1 MDAEIVL
8 REQLK
13 YIRGMMPMDVQVEL
27 MAIADRRHADQ
38 WRIGDIANNVC
49 DWGDDQIRFIAHQ
62 SVYMVVSEF
71 LNNEITPR
79 TVRLYAETARFYSAE
94 TRSEFDVLPFSHFAF
109 AKAAALGDYNIGV
122 DQKEKEA
129 ARILKIS
136 YEAMGDYGR
145 PISVNELGLILAG
158 SNGNEPVYPVEPPE
172 FSEHMDFQD
181 SRLFSADTAAL
192 EAELPALVAT
202 RDENPVEYTASPDKP
217 SYIVKCLA
225 SRLYEIGVTDKT
237 VIQLVKRL
245 SVLLEHTE

>member
-38 WRIGDIANNVC
+38 WRIGDIANNIC
-49 DWGDDQIRFIAHQ
+49 DWGDEQIRFIGHQ

-109 AKAAALGDYNIGV
+109 AKTAALGNYDVGV
-122 DQKEKEA
+122 NEKEKEA
-129 ARILKIS
+129 ARILRIS

-158 SNGNEPVYPVEPPE
+158 HDGNEPIYPNEPPE
-172 FSEHMDFQD
+172 FAEHMD
-181 SRLFSADTAAL
+181 RVFSMDIDTVVAENIAAAPVR
-192 EAELPALVAT
+192 ERE
-202 RDENPVEYTASPDKP
+202 ENPVEYTTTPDRP
-217 SYIVKCLA
+217 SYIVKRLA
-225 SRLYEIGVTDKT
+225 SRLNEIGVDDEI
-237 VIQLVKRL
+237 VMQLVKRL